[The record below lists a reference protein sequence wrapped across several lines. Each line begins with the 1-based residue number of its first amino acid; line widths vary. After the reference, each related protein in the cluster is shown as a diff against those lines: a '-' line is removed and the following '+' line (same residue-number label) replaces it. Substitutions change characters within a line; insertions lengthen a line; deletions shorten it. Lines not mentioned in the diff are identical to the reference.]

1 MDVGLPGTLL
11 LPVLKSIR
19 KSVQEIRDVLST
31 IEMRMVGSSL
41 LIVYEGD
48 WHRAEMGVQWLTE
61 QAASATGDEEA
72 NGDGEFEEAEE
83 DEESE
88 DESEDE
94 HGGYKSPCVV
104 KVIDFAHT
112 RLKPGEGPDRSVL
125 KGVDTVLTLLD
136 GRIMDCM
143 TS

>member
-48 WHRAEMGVQWLTE
+48 WHRAEMGVHWLTE
-61 QAASATGDEEA
+61 QAASATGDEEV
-72 NGDGEFEEAEE
+72 NGDGEFEEDEE

-104 KVIDFAHT
+104 KVIDFAHS
-112 RLKPGEGPDRSVL
+112 RLKPGEGPDQGVL
-125 KGVDTVLTLLD
+125 KGVDTVLDLLD
-136 GRIMDCM
+136 GRITDCM